1 VADIEANRERARE
14 LLDRNPAIATALNPY
29 IGYDAAA
36 GVAKEAAREGR
47 AVRDIVRE
55 RGLLDE
61 ETLEEALN
69 VRGMTEPGL
78 PEKG

>member
-1 VADIEANRERARE
+1 
-14 LLDRNPAIATALNPY
+14 
-29 IGYDAAA
+29 
-36 GVAKEAAREGR
+36 
-47 AVRDIVRE
+47 VRE

-61 ETLEEALN
+61 ETLEEALD